1 MNLTELLERYQ
12 DTFVPDHT
20 AIKDAKAEI
29 HIKAGAVPK
38 FHKPRSV
45 PYALRDKVEAEL
57 TRLQRLDIIKP
68 VDRSKWAAPV
78 VTVIKAD
85 GSVIP
90 HSHYSRECA
99 SVRIDAHSRIR
110 TIHTTATMRSEAH
123 SMSKRSEAKRSEA
136 NSRIRLLYPN
146 SRIRFASLR
155 YLALV

>member
-1 MNLTELLERYQ
+1 MLAFFLPFSHSLSVSVGNSLSVRMTEIGQYCRLVGLNYTNISFCPLKISESRPTGITSTLTC
-12 DTFVPDHT
+12 
-20 AIKDAKAEI
+20 
-29 HIKAGAVPK
+29 GAVLEINRACKRFKEHHLSFPTW
-38 FHKPRSV
+38 
-45 PYALRDKVEAEL
+45 L
-57 TRLQRLDIIKP
+57 
-68 VDRSKWAAPV
+68 
-78 VTVIKAD
+78 
-85 GSVIP
+85 IP